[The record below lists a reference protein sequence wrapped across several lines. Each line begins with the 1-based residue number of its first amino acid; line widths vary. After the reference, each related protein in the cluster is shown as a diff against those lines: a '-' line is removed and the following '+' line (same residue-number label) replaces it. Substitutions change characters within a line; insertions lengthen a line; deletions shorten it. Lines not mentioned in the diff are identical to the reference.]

1 MGGPLIYNQG
11 LAVSPSKIETIC
23 SLLFSKYGQPQWKG
37 GRDPLSEL
45 IATILSQNTSDRNS
59 HRAFLNL
66 KRRFPTWE
74 EVQKATQGE
83 IAEAI
88 KVGGL
93 SAQKA
98 NRIKSLLGRIY
109 QEEGVLD
116 LSFLAKMEVNQ
127 VQRYLLRFKGV
138 GPKTAACVVLFSLGK
153 PSMPVDTHILRV
165 TKRLGLV
172 PHRASA
178 VQAQAALEGF
188 LPSPLIYPLH
198 LCLIEHGRKICKAKR
213 PLCADC
219 VLRGECDY
227 PRKNEF
233 TKKKT

>member
-1 MGGPLIYNQG
+1 M
-11 LAVSPSKIETIC
+11 SPSKVETIC

-45 IATILSQNTSDRNS
+45 IATILSQNTSERNS

-74 EVQKATQGE
+74 EVRKAPQGE

-98 NRIKSLLGRIY
+98 KRIKSLLGRIY
-109 QEEGVLD
+109 EEEGVLD
-116 LSFLAKMEVNQ
+116 LSFLANMEVNR

-172 PHRASA
+172 PQRASA
-178 VQAQAALEGF
+178 VQAQAALEGI

-198 LCLIEHGRKICKAKR
+198 LGFIEHGRRVCKAKR
-213 PLCADC
+213 PLCTDC
-219 VLRGECDY
+219 VLRSECDY
-227 PRKNEF
+227 PEKTNLL
-233 TKKKT
+233 KKRLDTVGLVC